1 MSTKQ
6 IVDFFSGLPPELD
19 IIRTGIGYTM
29 HGWDF
34 SREVLTV
41 AAKGRQMLNP
51 AIELGTNFCPW
62 NCGFCFTEDP
72 ANPEGDKRRLL
83 NEMSLARRLEL
94 IEECAALG
102 VKSINFVGAG
112 EPTIDPNFWAL
123 IDKMQACGI
132 TPIVYTEASLRL
144 TDRAFVQ
151 RLYASGATIVV
162 KANSLWNADYQNAIV
177 AGPPDRKRPN
187 ASNYTKTRNEAIE
200 MLLEEGFASHYP
212 TRLAFDTV
220 VCRQNVGEITDL
232 HRYAR
237 KKNIFVLFVNY
248 LPSGRSSDGPDDAL
262 SREEQAR
269 LFQQLAAIDAKEF
282 GIVHDSRFP
291 YAGGTPCTIRGFGL
305 YIKIDGRVFDCPGE
319 SQALGHLKTD
329 SLATL
334 WERVRPITESFDGGC
349 FPRDQFWATHDATP
363 DQKKRLV
370 VLR

>member
-1 MSTKQ
+1 MNTDGK
-6 IVDFFSGLPPELD
+6 GLVSNLPLELD
-19 IIRTGIGYTM
+19 IIKTGIGYTM

-34 SREVLTV
+34 SHKVL
-41 AAKGRQMLNP
+41 AAAASQQQMLNP

-83 NEMSLARRLEL
+83 NEMSLERRLAL

-112 EPTIDPNFWAL
+112 EPTIDPDFWTL
-123 IDKMQACGI
+123 IDKMHSCVI

-144 TDRAFVQ
+144 NDRVFVR
-151 RLYASGATIVV
+151 RLHESGATVVV
-162 KANSLWNADYQNAIV
+162 KANSLWNADYQNSIV
-177 AGPPDRKRPN
+177 AGPPNRKRPN
-187 ASNYTKTRNEAIE
+187 SSNYTKTRNEAIDL
-200 MLLEEGFASHYP
+200 LLEEGFASHDP
-212 TRLAFDTV
+212 TRLAFDTII
-220 VCRQNVGEITDL
+220 CRQNIGEIIDL
-232 HRYAR
+232 HRYTR

-248 LPSGRSSDGPDDAL
+248 LPSGRSSETSDDAL
-262 SREEQAR
+262 SREEQST
-269 LFQQLAAIDAKEF
+269 LFQQLAEIDAKEF

-319 SQALGHLKTD
+319 SQALGHLKND
-329 SLATL
+329 SLAAL
-334 WERVRPITESFDGGC
+334 WGKVRPITESFDGGC
-349 FPRDQFWATHDATP
+349 FPRDQFWETHGAAT
-363 DQKKRLV
+363 DQKTHLT